1 LAVELF
7 FIINDVMINFMHQ
20 LSYNNEVVFLAL
32 LDLDIEKSKIISNF
46 SIKLSVNRMFIYTS
60 NQFEIT

>member
-1 LAVELF
+1 
-7 FIINDVMINFMHQ
+7 MHQ